1 MFNKYLKIFKKE
13 NKLNKHSALL
23 NLLFPIF
30 DTMELLEIVG
40 WIATTFIISSFLIND
55 MIRLRAVNL
64 IGALCWLIYGIMAIA
79 PSIIFL
85 NVVIIAIQIFKLWG
99 LIKNKKN

>member
-1 MFNKYLKIFKKE
+1 LFNKYLKIFKKE

-64 IGALCWLIYGIMAIA
+64 IGALC
-79 PSIIFL
+79 
-85 NVVIIAIQIFKLWG
+85 
-99 LIKNKKN
+99 

>member
-1 MFNKYLKIFKKE
+1 
-13 NKLNKHSALL
+13 
-23 NLLFPIF
+23 
-30 DTMELLEIVG
+30 
-40 WIATTFIISSFLIND
+40 